1 MIFIRDGSQPF
12 LSMTTY
18 STGDDSLPQSMAI
31 ADFNN
36 DNHLDIIVANYGK
49 NTVGIL
55 LGNGNG
61 IFMNQ
66 TTQTTGDNSQ
76 PRSVA
81 VGDFNNDNQSVIV
94 VVNTGTNT
102 IGILLG

>member
-1 MIFIRDGSQPF
+1 
-12 LSMTTY
+12 MTTY
-18 STGDDSLPQSMAI
+18 STGDDSFPQSMAI

-76 PRSVA
+76 PLSVA

-94 VVNTGTNT
+94 VV
-102 IGILLG
+102 ILVQIR